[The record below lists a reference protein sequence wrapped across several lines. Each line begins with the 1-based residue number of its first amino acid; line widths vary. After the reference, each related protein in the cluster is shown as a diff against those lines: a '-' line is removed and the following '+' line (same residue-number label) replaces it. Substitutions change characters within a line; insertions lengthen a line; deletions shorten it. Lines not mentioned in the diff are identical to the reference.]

1 MRQRAIRI
9 FAVTALLTAIAGNAS
24 AQQPEIRSISQTS
37 ATSRCIGD
45 PRTPL
50 CAFETFIACWVRRD
64 ISLCEMVGRPN
75 LSLRDD
81 ANALPGI
88 AYFVRKSFTIRE
100 EDIPDHLKDANWY
113 QPGMVNIDLEIRDCL
128 TEELVCHG
136 SNWRGY
142 SGSLERVGDL
152 WRVVGWAAVTEAF
165 VE

>member
-1 MRQRAIRI
+1 MRI
-9 FAVTALLTAIAGNAS
+9 FALTALLGAIAGNAS

-50 CAFETFIACWVRRD
+50 CAFETFITCWVRRD
-64 ISLCEMVGRPN
+64 ISLCEMVGQPD

-88 AYFVRKSFTIRE
+88 EYFVRKSFTIRA
-100 EDIPDHLKDANWY
+100 EDIPDRLKDADWY
-113 QPGMVNIDLEIRDCL
+113 QPGMVRIELERRDCL

-136 SNWRGY
+136 SNWRSY
-142 SGSLERVGDL
+142 HGSLERVGDL
-152 WRVVGWAAVTEAF
+152 WRVVGWAAVTKAF